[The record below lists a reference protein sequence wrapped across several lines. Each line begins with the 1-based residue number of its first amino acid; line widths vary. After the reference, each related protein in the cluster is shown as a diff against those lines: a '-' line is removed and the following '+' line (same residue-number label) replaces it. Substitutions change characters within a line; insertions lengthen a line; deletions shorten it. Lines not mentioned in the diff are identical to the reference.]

1 MIFENGSIGNINY
14 FANGNKK
21 YQKEKLEIFTSGRI
35 YQINNFCN
43 LKTWGTSKLKNIR
56 RLNQDKGQKACISE
70 FINAIKNSTQSPISF
85 DEICDLHKFLFLAN
99 KKA

>member
-1 MIFENGSIGNINY
+1 MVIRNI
-14 FANGNKK
+14 KK
-21 YQKEKLEIFTSGRI
+21 K
-35 YQINNFCN
+35 N
-43 LKTWGTSKLKNIR
+43 LKYLLLEESIR
-56 RLNQDKGQKACISE
+56 RLNQDKGQNACISE